1 MCDPSPASPDVARG
15 TVVKTFVVLADKFKH
30 VSGDPEAKERLVL
43 QLQVGGEK
51 CFLHKNKYCWKSL
64 ACLLPLGQEHVKATS
79 ARNPCH
85 RDFIKNMI
93 TGTSQVLIAS

>member
-1 MCDPSPASPDVARG
+1 M
-15 TVVKTFVVLADKFKH
+15 VLADKFKH

-64 ACLLPLGQEHVKATS
+64 ACLLPLGQEHVKATT
-79 ARNPCH
+79 ARYQYPRNPGH

-93 TGTSQVLIAS
+93 TGTSQVQIAT